1 MKEFEDRIDGLMVA
15 LFNGYNTSEIEKDK
29 SSFIGRSYISLEKRG
44 IENAFLS

>member
-29 SSFIGRSYISLEKRG
+29 SSFIGRSYNTIYNFFRKKG
-44 IENAFLS
+44 H